1 MRFVVIALL
10 LLIVASLGSAL
21 YFLLSDKPGSKRTV
35 KALTFRIGLSILLFV
50 LLMAGYYFRLGSS

>member
-21 YFLLSDKPGSKRTV
+21 YFLLSDKSGSKRTV

-50 LLMAGYYFRLGSS
+50 LLMAGYYFRLGSR